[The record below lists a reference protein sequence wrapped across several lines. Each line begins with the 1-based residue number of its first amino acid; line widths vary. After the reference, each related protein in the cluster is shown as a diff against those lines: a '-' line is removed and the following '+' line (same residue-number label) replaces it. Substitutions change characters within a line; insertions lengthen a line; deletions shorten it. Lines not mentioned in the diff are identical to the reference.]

1 MIYIN
6 NLTSKKLK
14 EELNE
19 KFKVKSFRSDQ
30 LFRWIHDK
38 KIVDL
43 KQCKNLPDK
52 LIKQLK
58 ENYAYDTLEKIQ
70 TLESKEDNT
79 KKYLFKLNDGNIIE
93 SVYMEYKHGNSICI
107 SSQAG
112 CSMNCKFCAS
122 TKNGLAR
129 NLRASE
135 MLEQIYSIERDIG
148 TDIDSIVVMGTGEP
162 LENFENLIDFLD
174 IITSDLGKNLSRR
187 KITIS
192 SCGIVPKIY
201 DLADREEPYNLAISL
216 HSPVQQKREELI
228 PTAKKYR
235 ITDIIK
241 ACDYYYKKT
250 NRRITYEYI
259 LIEGF
264 NDRTE
269 DKIQLVKLLK
279 NQNCLVNIISL
290 NPIKEFNGKS
300 PDKKTMNEF
309 KDFLKKNGVNATVR
323 RELGRDINGA
333 CGQLRRKY
341 K

>member
-14 EELNE
+14 EELN
-19 KFKVKSFRSDQ
+19 KKLKIKSFRSDQ

-43 KQCKNLPDK
+43 RQAKNLPDK
-52 LIKQLK
+52 LISQLREK
-58 ENYAYDTLEKIQ
+58 YAYDTLEKIQ

-112 CSMNCKFCAS
+112 CRMNCKFCAS

-129 NLRASE
+129 NLRVSE
-135 MLEQIYSIERDIG
+135 MLEQIYSIERDLD
-148 TDIDSIVVMGTGEP
+148 TNIDSIVVMGTGEP

-192 SCGIVPKIY
+192 TCGIVPKIY
-201 DLADREEPYNLAISL
+201 ELADREQPYNLAISL
-216 HSPVQQKREELI
+216 HSPIQEKREELI
-228 PTAKKYR
+228 PTAKKFN
-235 ITDIIK
+235 IIDIIK
-241 ACDYYYKKT
+241 ACEYYYKRT

-264 NDRTE
+264 NDRPE
-269 DKIQLVKLLK
+269 DKSELVKLLK
-279 NQNCLVNIISL
+279 NHNCLVNIISL

-300 PDKKTMNEF
+300 PDKKSMTEF

>member
-6 NLTSKKLK
+6 NLTSEKLK
-14 EELNE
+14 EELN
-19 KFKVKSFRSDQ
+19 KKLKIKSFRSDQ
-30 LFRWIHDK
+30 LFKWIHDK

-43 KQCKNLPDK
+43 RQAKNLPDK
-52 LIKQLK
+52 LISQLREK
-58 ENYAYDTLEKIQ
+58 YAYDTLEKIQ

-112 CSMNCKFCAS
+112 CRMNCKFCAS

-129 NLRASE
+129 NLRVSE
-135 MLEQIYSIERDIG
+135 MLEQIYSIERDLD
-148 TDIDSIVVMGTGEP
+148 TNIDSIVVMGTGEP

-192 SCGIVPKIY
+192 TCGIVPKIY
-201 DLADREEPYNLAISL
+201 ELADREQPYNLAISL
-216 HSPVQQKREELI
+216 HSPIQEKREELI
-228 PTAKKYR
+228 PTAKKFN
-235 ITDIIK
+235 IIDIIK
-241 ACDYYYKKT
+241 ACEYYYKRT

-264 NDRTE
+264 NDRPE
-269 DKIQLVKLLK
+269 DKSELVKLLK
-279 NQNCLVNIISL
+279 NHNCLVNIISL

-300 PDKKTMNEF
+300 PDKKSMTEF

>member
-6 NLTSKKLK
+6 NLTSEKLK
-14 EELNE
+14 EELN
-19 KFKVKSFRSDQ
+19 KKLKIKSFRSDQ

-43 KQCKNLPDK
+43 RQAKNLPDK
-52 LIKQLK
+52 LISQLREK
-58 ENYAYDTLEKIQ
+58 YAYDTLEKIQ

-112 CSMNCKFCAS
+112 CRMNCKFCAS

-129 NLRASE
+129 NLRVSE
-135 MLEQIYSIERDIG
+135 MLEQIYSIERDLD
-148 TDIDSIVVMGTGEP
+148 TNIDSIVVMGTGEP

-192 SCGIVPKIY
+192 TCGIVPKIY
-201 DLADREEPYNLAISL
+201 ELADREQPYNLAISL
-216 HSPVQQKREELI
+216 HSPIQEKREELI
-228 PTAKKYR
+228 PTAKKFN
-235 ITDIIK
+235 IIDIIK
-241 ACDYYYKKT
+241 ACEYYYKRT

-264 NDRTE
+264 NDRPE
-269 DKIQLVKLLK
+269 DKSELVKLLK
-279 NQNCLVNIISL
+279 NHNCLVNIISL

-300 PDKKTMNEF
+300 PDKKSMTEF